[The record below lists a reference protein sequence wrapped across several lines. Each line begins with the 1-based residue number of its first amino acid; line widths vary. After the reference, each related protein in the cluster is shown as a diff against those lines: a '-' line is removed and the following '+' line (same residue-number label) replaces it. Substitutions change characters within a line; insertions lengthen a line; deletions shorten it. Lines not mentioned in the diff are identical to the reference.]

1 MRIRIS
7 SAIVSVFFALSFQA
21 SAQDKVSFPAGTTME
36 KIQQRGKLIVGV
48 KYDQPGMGLMNPS
61 TGRLEGFDIEISKKI
76 AAGLGLTEDQIE
88 FKEAV
93 SKNRIPFIDGG
104 VVDIVIASF
113 GITPESK
120 KAVDLAGPYFKT
132 GMQALVRIE
141 DKDKYKTF
149 EDLKGVKA
157 CATTGSD
164 SLRVSKRVGAEPV
177 AFDTYNECVQQ
188 LITGGVDAIP
198 LTTILLAGYVQANPG
213 KVAIAVEPFN
223 PYRFGIGL
231 KKGDKPFCDFINK
244 TLQAAIDDGSWQKA
258 LDATVGRMGVTNFPP
273 PDDVG
278 SDC

>member
-1 MRIRIS
+1 MRINLPS
-7 SAIVSVFFALSFQA
+7 LIVAVLLATGFHAVA
-21 SAQDKVSFPAGTTME
+21 EDKPAFPAGTTME
-36 KIQQRGKLIVGV
+36 TIQSRGKLVVGV

-61 TGRLEGFDIEISKKI
+61 TGRLEGFDIEISNKI
-76 AAGLGLTEDQIE
+76 AASLGLTEDQIE

-93 SKNRIPFIDGG
+93 SKNRIPFIDNG

-132 GMQALVRIE
+132 GMQALVRVE
-141 DKDKYKTF
+141 EKDKYKTF

-164 SLRVSKRVGAEPV
+164 SLRVANRIGAVPV

-213 KVAIAVEPFN
+213 RVAIAVEPFN

-244 TLQAAIDDGSWQKA
+244 VLQTAIEDGSWQKA
-258 LDATVGRMGVTNFPP
+258 LDATVGKMGVTNFPP

-278 SDC
+278 SEC